1 MLLAKMAAD
10 QPEQRE
16 SLMCIWPQLL
26 PPLEANQESES
37 VQDRSSINNS
47 QHKFN
52 VPSFQGCQ
60 CKVFYGDLVIPGK
73 PKLLG
78 A

>member
-26 PPLEANQESES
+26 PPLEANQDSECCS
-37 VQDRSSINNS
+37 GQIVNNNS
-47 QHKFN
+47 QHKF
-52 VPSFQGCQ
+52 
-60 CKVFYGDLVIPGK
+60 KVVR
-73 PKLLG
+73 
-78 A
+78 